1 MPGTTITIK
10 TKESS
15 SIEQSHLLLV
25 EGMDDANFFA
35 ALLKDLNLNDI
46 EIWPIGI
53 GRNFKVRLGTL
64 RKLSGFARVK
74 SIGVIRDADDN
85 PSSAFE
91 SVCQA
96 LKDNELYAP
105 DSYGCRSTGTPVT
118 SILILPD
125 GMSSKGMLESLCLRA
140 IKDDPVMSC
149 IDGYFDC
156 IYRCGIDQ
164 REVVKDKAKIHVYL
178 ASQNEPD
185 KRLGESA
192 QANYWKGKFY
202 NEVFDNVKRFL
213 FEIGNT

>member
-1 MPGTTITIK
+1 MIK
-10 TKESS
+10 TTESS

-35 ALLKDLNLNDI
+35 ALLKDLSLEDI

-53 GRNFKVRLGTL
+53 GRSFKNNLKILG
-64 RKLSGFARVK
+64 KLSGFARIK

-85 PSSAFE
+85 PSAAFE
-91 SVCQA
+91 SVRNA
-96 LKDNELYAP
+96 LNDNGLSAP
-105 DSYGCRSTGTPVT
+105 NSYGSRSTGTPIT

-125 GMSSKGMLESLCLRA
+125 GMSSEGMLESLCLSA

-149 IDGYFDC
+149 IEGYFDC
-156 IYRCGIDQ
+156 ISGCGIDQ
-164 REVVKDKAKIHVYL
+164 REVVKDKAKVHVYL

-192 QANYWKGKFY
+192 QANYWKSQFD
-202 NEVFDNVKRFL
+202 NDVFDNVKRFL
-213 FEIGNT
+213 FEVGNL

>member
-1 MPGTTITIK
+1 MIK
-10 TKESS
+10 TTESS

-35 ALLKDLNLNDI
+35 ALLKDLNLEDI

-53 GRNFKVRLGTL
+53 GRSFKKNLKILG
-64 RKLSGFARVK
+64 KLSGFARIK

-85 PSSAFE
+85 PSAAFE
-91 SVCQA
+91 SVRNA
-96 LKDNELYAP
+96 LNDNGLSAP
-105 DSYGCRSTGTPVT
+105 NSYGSRSTGTPIT

-125 GMSSKGMLESLCLRA
+125 GMSSEGMLESLCLSA

-149 IDGYFDC
+149 IEGYFDC
-156 IYRCGIDQ
+156 ISGCGIDQ
-164 REVVKDKAKIHVYL
+164 REVVKDKAKVHVYL

-192 QANYWKGKFY
+192 QANYWKSQFD
-202 NEVFDNVKRFL
+202 NDVFDNVKRFL
-213 FEIGNT
+213 FEVGNL